1 MLTDVRLRK
10 LAPKESRYMVGDG
23 KGLYI
28 EVLTTGRKAWRLRMW
43 NDGKEIKRSLGSYP
57 AVTLAQARAKRDEI
71 QAQLEIGEDPFEVK
85 PDDTLEAVARE
96 WLEKKVLPIRAP
108 AHVET
113 IVSRLNRFVF
123 PALGPRQIA
132 TIQPADLLA
141 LARKIEAAGHHETA
155 HRTLQICGQ
164 VFRYGVATGRC
175 SRDVSADLRGALVP
189 VVKKHHAT
197 ITDPMKIGQLVRAI
211 DGLEGSLIVRSALK
225 LGMLTFVRPGELRRA
240 EWAEIDLEK
249 AEWRIQPE
257 KMKMKRLHIVPLSSQ
272 AVEVLRKLQ
281 IYTGDGRFVFP
292 CLRTPDRPI
301 SENTVNAALRRLG
314 YEKEE
319 MTGHG
324 FRSMASTI
332 LNEHGWQADA
342 IERQL
347 AHVEGNSVRAAYNYA
362 EHLEVRREMMQWWA
376 DWLTTQKQ
384 TQPA

>member
-1 MLTDVRLRK
+1 MLTDVAIRK
-10 LAPKESRYMVGDG
+10 LKPGEIRYMVRDDQ
-23 KGLYI
+23 GLYL
-28 EVLTTGRKAWRLRMW
+28 EVMPTGRKVWRIRVW
-43 NDGKEIKRSLGSYP
+43 VEGKEVKRTLGKYP
-57 AVTLAQARAKRDEI
+57 AVTLAQARSKRDEI
-71 QAQLEIGEDPFEVK
+71 QQEIDAGQNPFQNR
-85 PDDTLEAVARE
+85 PADTFEAVARE

-113 IVSRLNRFVF
+113 IVSRLTRFVF

-132 TIQPADLLA
+132 TIQPADVLSLI
-141 LARKIEAAGHHETA
+141 RKIEAAGIHETA

-175 SRDVSADLRGALVP
+175 PRDVSADLRGALVP
-189 VVKKHHAT
+189 VLKKHHAT
-197 ITDPMKIGQLVRAI
+197 ITEPSKIGGLVRAI
-211 DGLEGSLIVRSALK
+211 DGFDGSLIVRSALK
-225 LGMLTFVRPGELRRA
+225 LGLLTFVRPGELRRA

-257 KMKMKRLHIVPLSSQ
+257 KMKMRRLHIVPLSSQ
-272 AVEVLRKLQ
+272 AVESLEAIR

-301 SENTVNAALRRLG
+301 SENTVNAALRRMG
-314 YEKEE
+314 YEKDE

-332 LNEHGWQADA
+332 LNENGWPADA

-347 AHVEGNSVRAAYNYA
+347 AHVDGNSVRAAYNYA
-362 EHLEVRREMMQWWA
+362 EHLDKRREMMQWWA
-376 DWLTTQKQ
+376 DWLEEQKQ
-384 TQPA
+384 G